1 MSVTIMKTVLKLALA
16 MTFFAGSTAL
26 AGDDGKAKDA
36 KKTSTTAV
44 EKAKKPQ
51 STSAEQKG
59 GVLLTGS
66 YIKQNITRNGRITD
80 GMSQVI
86 VLDRETIERSGASD
100 LKQLLSHQGVH

>member
-1 MSVTIMKTVLKLALA
+1 MKATCILACFALLA
-16 MTFFAGSTAL
+16 CASASL
-26 AGDDGKAKDA
+26 ARDEM
-36 KKTSTTAV
+36 V
-44 EKAKKPQ
+44 I
-51 STSAEQKG
+51 
-59 GVLLTGS
+59 LTGS